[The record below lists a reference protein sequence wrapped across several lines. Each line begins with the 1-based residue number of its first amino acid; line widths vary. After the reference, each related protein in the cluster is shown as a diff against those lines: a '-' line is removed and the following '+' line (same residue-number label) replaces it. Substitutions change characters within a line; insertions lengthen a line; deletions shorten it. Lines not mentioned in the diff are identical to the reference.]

1 MNTISP
7 IYGALGGDLVGSIYE
22 FNNLK
27 SKIFKLVQP
36 SCRFTD
42 DSILTLATAQ
52 AILDAPHDYKAQY
65 HRWGRKYPRAGYGGT
80 FSRWLTLPLE
90 EIGPYNSWGNG
101 SAMRISPV
109 GFAFETEA
117 DVLAQAEMLAS
128 VTHNHPE
135 GVKGAQATAL
145 AIFLARKGTDKDAIK
160 ARIERNFGYNLS
172 TPLDEIRPTYRFDVS
187 CQGTVPV
194 AIRAFL
200 EAGSYVD
207 AIRNGISVGGD
218 SDTIGAIT
226 GGISLAYFKKIP
238 EDLVQEIE
246 KRLRPDMRDI
256 CQRFAERFGFADA

>member
-1 MNTISP
+1 MNMTNP
-7 IYGALGGDLVGSIYE
+7 LYGALGGDLVGSIYE

-27 SKIFKLVQP
+27 SKFFKLVLP
-36 SCRFTD
+36 ACRFTD

-65 HRWGRKYPRAGYGGT
+65 HKWGRNYPRAGYGGT

-90 EIGPYNSWGNG
+90 ESGPYNSWGNG

-117 DVLAQAEMLAS
+117 DVLAQAEKSAS

-135 GVKGAQATAL
+135 GVKGAQATAM
-145 AIFLARKGTDKDAIK
+145 AIFLARKGADKEAIK
-160 ARIERNFGYNLS
+160 ARIEGDFGYNLS
-172 TPLDEIRPTYRFDVS
+172 TSLAEIRPTYRFEVS

-200 EAGSYVD
+200 EASSYAD
-207 AIRNGISVGGD
+207 AIRNAISVGGD

-226 GGISLAYFKKIP
+226 GGIALAYYKKMP
-238 EDLVQEIE
+238 EELVQEIE
-246 KRLRPDMRDI
+246 ERLQPDMRDI
-256 CQRFAERFGFADA
+256 CQRFAERFGFTDA